1 MTLLVVLG
9 AGASYDCYPWLDHDL
24 DRQIRV
30 PPELSEEPLRA
41 QDVRRPLT
49 QELFGNRRSFARFIN
64 DYSAVRPLVMRLR
77 ATDGTTAL
85 EDELA
90 DYSAKV
96 EDHPM
101 RQRHLT
107 AMRFYLRDVLWLCT
121 EGMLSV
127 DADAGLTNHVHLVQ
141 TLYEWAERHD
151 EHVCCV
157 SFNYDT
163 LLEQACHDVWGFLK
177 SKLEYYVQEPRFS
190 VLKPHGSMDWG
201 RDPVVDGNPH
211 HIGGDRVSGARTA
224 IESVSHNSRFTP
236 VRVLTDP
243 FSRRNQ
249 SGGTIPAMAPPVRD
263 KTDFAWPDEQ
273 QAFFKGLQGGKVS
286 RLITIGWRGADKHF
300 VDLLTATFSGSA
312 LPTLVVTGGPEAE
325 SEATQVV
332 QKLGLASAND
342 GDYAIP
348 WPGGFSRLI
357 RDRFLEEWLPR

>member
-1 MTLLVVLG
+1 VTLLVVLG

-41 QDVRRPLT
+41 QDVRPPLT

-190 VLKPHGSMDWG
+190 VLKPHGSMDWTRG
-201 RDPVVDGNPH
+201 LLRDGQPQG
-211 HIGGDRVSGARTA
+211 IWGTRVSAARSA
-224 IESVSHNSRFTP
+224 ISMIKPESEFTD
-236 VRVLTDP
+236 VLPSMNP
-243 FSRRNQ
+243 FS
-249 SGGTIPAMAPPVRD
+249 SGYDGGSVAPAMAPPIRD
-263 KTDFAWPDEQ
+263 KTDFMWPDD
-273 QAFFKGLQGGKVS
+273 QAGFFAGLRQRVT
-286 RLITIGWRGADKHF
+286 RLITIGWRAADKHF
-300 VDLLTATFSGSA
+300 ADRLTATFEGLA
-312 LPTLVVTGGPEAE
+312 LPTLVVTGGPGAD
-325 SEATQVV
+325 SEADLVV
-332 QKLGLASAND
+332 QNLGIAFPGSDDNVRH
-342 GDYAIP
+342 
-348 WPGGFSRLI
+348 WTGGFSRLI
-357 RDRFLEEWLPR
+357 QEGVLEEWLPR